1 MYIYITI
8 TICTQKTSLTTMNRG
23 SILTLATCNLNQWAM
38 DFDGN
43 TRRIADSCDKARRLG
58 ATYRLGPELEICGYG
73 CEDHFFEMDT
83 FVHCWEVLHKLVF
96 ELKCSDGGLVCDF
109 GMPVLHDGVR
119 YNCRV
124 IVSNRRILLIRP
136 KVALADGGN
145 YRESRWFTA
154 YPTSATASPRNE
166 VHRLPLHLFPDQE
179 SAPFG
184 TAHLEFADGT
194 SIGVESCEELWTPH
208 STHIDL
214 ALRGV
219 DIISNGS
226 GSHHELRKLQS
237 RLDLIISA
245 TKKCGGVYLYAN
257 QRGCDGGRLYY
268 DGSAMIVC
276 NGTVL
281 AQASQFGLDE
291 VEVIAATV
299 DLEDVRSYRAAIPS
313 FGIQAAARKGH
324 DTSNTAENFCR
335 IVRVPKVC
343 LTDPCN
349 FFQHLTEG
357 RTLAIHCVEEVRQ
370 KVLKTYLFF
379 ISNRVATDR
388 LGMLPW
394 SCMLVVG

>member
-1 MYIYITI
+1 MERDVSILPGSIDRSIDLYTI
-8 TICTQKTSLTTMNRG
+8 PDSFILTLIDATNMNNS
-23 SILTLATCNLNQWAM
+23 SILTVATCNLNQWAM

-43 TRRIADSCDKARRLG
+43 TRRIAESCAKAKRLG

-83 FVHCWEVLHKLVF
+83 FVHCWEVLHRLVF
-96 ELKCSDGGLVCDF
+96 DWKCTDDGLVCDF

-124 IVSNRRILLIRP
+124 LVANRKILLIRP

-154 YPTSATASPRNE
+154 YPSLATSSLRNE
-166 VHRLPLHLFPDQE
+166 AHRLPSHLFPDQE

-208 STHIDL
+208 ATHIDL

-219 DIISNGS
+219 DIIANGS

-237 RLDLIISA
+237 RLDLIVSA

-257 QRGCDGGRLYY
+257 QRGCDGSRLYY

-276 NGTVL
+276 NGVVL

-313 FGIQAAARKGH
+313 FGIQAAVQKGH
-324 DTSNTAENFCR
+324 DTSSTAENPCR
-335 IVRVPKVC
+335 IVRVPDVS
-343 LTDPCN
+343 LTNPDN
-349 FFQHLTEG
+349 FFQHLSEG
-357 RTLAIHCVEEVRQ
+357 RQLTIHCPEEVR
-370 KVLKTYLFF
+370 KIVSSYLIF
-379 ISNRVATDR
+379 
-388 LGMLPW
+388 
-394 SCMLVVG
+394 